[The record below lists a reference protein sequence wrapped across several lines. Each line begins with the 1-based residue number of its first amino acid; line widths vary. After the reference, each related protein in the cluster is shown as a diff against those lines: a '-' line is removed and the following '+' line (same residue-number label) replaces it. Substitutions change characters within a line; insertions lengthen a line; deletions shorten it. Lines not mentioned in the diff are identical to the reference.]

1 MVLPF
6 ETSSPEDRR
15 VERER
20 QRRLVFALPRA
31 EPTADC
37 LSSMASN
44 LLDHQFRLEDSVLAA
59 AADAPPAPERLVI
72 LLASLRAVLPEA
84 TAMFG
89 QSYAA
94 THYGC
99 HAVGNA
105 LHVDEDVPGLTA
117 AQMKAIRAASVAEEQ
132 ARAARAA
139 QPVAARNNT
148 AGCRHSIQLAS
159 ARATA
164 AAMEAAPE
172 PEPPAPAVPA
182 GPTAGHGLSFD
193 WIARPP
199 SSYCEP
205 NNKSALSHLPQLRKT
220 VSEWETGG
228 FIERLQSPAF
238 CCNPMTVAVQHN
250 LVTDVIKYRPCQ
262 SWARV
267 PAGPSR
273 DACPSSFISSS
284 RSAFAR
290 AFSKF
295 FFRV

>member
-1 MVLPF
+1 MKLRFSQCVLIISIAKVRTASFSRHCHFIAHIATRVGTSVPL
-6 ETSSPEDRR
+6 TSSTEDLR

-20 QRRLVFALPRA
+20 QRSLVFALPRT

-37 LSSMASN
+37 LWSMASN
-44 LLDHQFRLEDSVLAA
+44 LLDHKFRLEDAVLAA
-59 AADAPPAPERLVI
+59 AADAPPAAERLVI

-99 HAVGNA
+99 HAAGNA

-148 AGCRHSIQLAS
+148 AGHRHSIQLAS

-182 GPTAGHGLSFD
+182 GPTRPAAPAWPFDARQVYRCNSCNILGHWSQDNKCKPADVQANL
-193 WIARPP
+193 ARL
-199 SSYCEP
+199 
-205 NNKSALSHLPQLRKT
+205 SALLAPPPVAASEPVASPSTGKT
-220 VSEWETGG
+220 E
-228 FIERLQSPAF
+228 F
-238 CCNPMTVAVQHN
+238 
-250 LVTDVIKYRPCQ
+250 
-262 SWARV
+262 
-267 PAGPSR
+267 
-273 DACPSSFISSS
+273 
-284 RSAFAR
+284 
-290 AFSKF
+290 
-295 FFRV
+295 